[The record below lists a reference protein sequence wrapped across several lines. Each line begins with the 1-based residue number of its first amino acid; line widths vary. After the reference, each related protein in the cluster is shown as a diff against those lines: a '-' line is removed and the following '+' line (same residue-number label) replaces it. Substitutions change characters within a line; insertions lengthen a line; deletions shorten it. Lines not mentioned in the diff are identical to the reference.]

1 MLRVTFISIFLLSL
15 LVEGSPSIELEL
27 SFKTTLDEYEMG
39 YSSASFT
46 IADDIIY
53 VVNGANVGNAIL
65 KFDLA
70 GHYLDQYPGWFNFP
84 HDILIGGD
92 SQALVSALG
101 AMGDDGTM
109 RFGFVLYDSQGNFLH
124 GLHQNQVGSQ
134 TKEVKRSRLI
144 KSLPVWTEETI
155 RHDEDV

>member
-1 MLRVTFISIFLLSL
+1 MFRVISIFFTIL

-46 IADDIIY
+46 VSEDTIY

-70 GHYLDQYPGWFNFP
+70 GHYLGEYAGWFNFP
-84 HDILIGGD
+84 HDIMIGGD

-101 AMGDDGTM
+101 AMGDDGKL
-109 RFGFVLYDSQGNFLH
+109 RFGFVFYDSEGNFLH
-124 GLHQNQVGSQ
+124 GLHQNQVCGG
-134 TKEVKRSRLI
+134 LLYL
-144 KSLPVWTEETI
+144 SLLQP
-155 RHDEDV
+155 

>member
-1 MLRVTFISIFLLSL
+1 MFSVISIFFTIL

-46 IADDIIY
+46 VSEDMIY

-70 GHYLDQYPGWFNFP
+70 GHYLGEYPGWFNFP
-84 HDILIGGD
+84 HDIMIGGD

-101 AMGDDGTM
+101 AMGDDGKL
-109 RFGFVLYDSQGNFLH
+109 RFGFVVYDSEGNFLH
-124 GLHQNQVGSQ
+124 GLHQNQVAGGLLYLSILQ
-134 TKEVKRSRLI
+134 L
-144 KSLPVWTEETI
+144 
-155 RHDEDV
+155 